1 MNPGSANAV
10 TPSAPPRPERVER
23 VARGWIKRAEPE
35 AKNPWRTV
43 VRGVT
48 TLVPW
53 PLLRSTATSGD
64 VESVRAE
71 VVRLRRWRDAGL
83 PVAELI
89 EAGDDYFIT
98 ADCGQ
103 PLRAWLRE
111 ENDAAQRMLAV
122 TLAARALGR
131 LHRLGQCHG
140 RPFLKDIVYDG
151 RQVTFIDLEEEPT
164 KVMPLATAQVR
175 DLMLFVMSYTASLWE
190 RHPVPDLQAIAAAYW
205 AENPSAEVRRALRR
219 NLCALWWAALPLRLW
234 PFRWLGRDGR
244 QAVLGLRV
252 LRELAR
258 QE

>member
-1 MNPGSANAV
+1 MKPGPTNAV

-23 VARGWIKRAEPE
+23 VDRGWIKRAEPA
-35 AKNPWRTV
+35 AKNPWRRV
-43 VRGVT
+43 VRVAT

-64 VESVRAE
+64 GDSVRAE
-71 VVRLRRWRDAGL
+71 VVRLRRWRAAGL
-83 PVAELI
+83 PAAELV
-89 EAGDDYFIT
+89 EVGADYFIT
-98 ADCGQ
+98 VDCGQ

-111 ENDAAQRMLAV
+111 QPDAAQRLQAV

-131 LHRLGQCHG
+131 LHRLGHCHG

-175 DLMLFVMSYTASLWE
+175 DLLLFVMSCTASLGE
-190 RHPVPDLQAIAAAYW
+190 RHPAPDLQAIAAAYW
-205 AENPSAEVRRALRR
+205 AENPSAQLRRALRR
-219 NLCALWWAALPLRLW
+219 NLGALWWAALPLRLW

-244 QAVLGLRV
+244 QAVRGLAV
-252 LRELAR
+252 LRRLAR
-258 QE
+258 E

>member
-1 MNPGSANAV
+1 MNPGTANAV
-10 TPSAPPRPERVER
+10 TPPAPTRPERVER

-35 AKNPWRTV
+35 AKNPWRTI

-64 VESVRAE
+64 VDSVRAE

-83 PVAELI
+83 PVAELV

-98 ADCGQ
+98 ADCGL
-103 PLRAWLRE
+103 PLRTWLRE
-111 ENDAAQRMLAV
+111 ENDEAKRMLAV
-122 TLAARALGR
+122 TSAARALGR
-131 LHRLGQCHG
+131 LHRLGHCHG

-190 RHPVPDLQAIAAAYW
+190 RHSPSDLQVLADAYW
-205 AENPSAEVRRALRR
+205 AENPSAELRLALRR

-244 QAVLGLRV
+244 QTVLGLRV
-252 LRELAR
+252 LRRLTR
-258 QE
+258 S